1 MEKTIRTYKDSKMK
15 EIVETACRIS
25 PTMEHHLGMYP
36 FREILNMN
44 HTELT
49 WKFICKRF
57 CMTNMIKHA
66 LALLCASVETGN
78 YTADD
83 KEMIFEME
91 PVIRSLVDDPKTVC
105 KKVLLCGKNL
115 DGLIFVSRSTTY
127 KEKMKKYVIVE
138 NSTPFITGLLRAFL
152 VNCTSE
158 IYNYATQDNVSFFAD
173 SFGNK
178 KHTLS
183 SYKDFTGELLIKQVE
198 MYRKHYP
205 YSQSKFSQSVHFV
218 LNFYRWLVNEYTLYD
233 FFSNSTC
240 MTKQLLFSTSIS
252 RLLING
258 TFILP
263 FDPNNPPYGHS
274 DFCFILRD
282 STVLSTNAEK
292 EDYRHFTLTG
302 LKSVTYLNAL
312 IDYMMAHPS
321 LIATNN
327 GCSMIYPMRDG
338 LILFEEMKSQ
348 KNYPNP
354 DFKNFVAAEG
364 VFLKESIAMNPHL
377 SIVTLNNR
385 IGANRRFFLWCKEA
399 GILNV
404 EDTFFDQLIQYEEP
418 SLSTA
423 KSIPVEHL
431 SKIAVALSEKSKTD
445 YMAMLSY
452 AIMHILLQTEFR
464 ISQICKLRVDCI
476 QPTAKLNEYMI
487 VSNGKT
493 SHGAK
498 DHYVITSLTYHVLMN
513 TIEQTE
519 KVREC
524 CNIESHK
531 DYIFLYQGNN
541 RSTKVFSYDQFSE
554 ELRKICKNLGIPC
567 YTAASFRDTHMTQ
580 ALEYAIRNNRSDIE
594 LSVLTRHKRID
605 TTKNHYVDFVLEKML
620 ESTYGITIGDERIN
634 TDVHVV
640 DKIPDSIDNDA
651 HTVEGG
657 CGKCRRN
664 ICNMT
669 GPLPC
674 LTCHDFLTTEDYE
687 PNFIKAIEA
696 IDRQIQ
702 SAPTPH
708 DKDDLVT
715 IKTIYVAW
723 LKEIYKHTEGKS

>member
-1 MEKTIRTYKDSKMK
+1 MEKTIRIYKDPKMK
-15 EIVETACRIS
+15 EIIEEACRIS
-25 PTMEHHLGMYP
+25 PAMEHYLGMYP

-57 CMTNMIKHA
+57 CTTNMIKHA

-83 KEMIFEME
+83 KDMIFEME
-91 PVIRSLVDDPKTVC
+91 PTIRAIVDDPGTVC
-105 KKVLLCGKNL
+105 KKTLLCGENL
-115 DGLIFVSRSTTY
+115 DGLICVTRAKTY
-127 KEKMKKYVIVE
+127 KEKKKKYVTVE

-152 VNCTSE
+152 ENCTSE
-158 IYNYATQDNVSFFAD
+158 IYSYTTQDTVSFFAD

-183 SYKDFTGELLIKQVE
+183 SYKDFTGKLLMKQVGK
-198 MYRKHYP
+198 YRNHFSCRP
-205 YSQSKFSQSVHFV
+205 IKFSESVHFV
-218 LNFYRWLVNEYTLYD
+218 LDFYRWLVSEYTTYD

-240 MTKQLLFSTSIS
+240 MTKQLLFSMSIS

-258 TFILP
+258 TIILP

-282 STVLSTNAEK
+282 ISSLSTNAEK

-302 LKSVTYLNAL
+302 LNSEIYLNAL

-321 LIATNN
+321 LIASN
-327 GCSMIYPMRDG
+327 SMGVIYTMRDG
-338 LILFEEMKSQ
+338 LILFEKMKSQ
-348 KNYPNP
+348 TNYPNP
-354 DFKNFVAAEG
+354 DFRNFVAAEG
-364 VFLKESIAMNPHL
+364 VFLRESIAIEQSL
-377 SIVTLNNR
+377 SIATLNNK
-385 IGANRRFFLWCKEA
+385 IGANRRLFSWCNEA

-404 EDTFFDQLIQYEEP
+404 EETFFDQLVQYEEP
-418 SLSTA
+418 SCNTA
-423 KSIPVEHL
+423 SSIPVEHL
-431 SKIAVALSEKSKTD
+431 SKIAVALSEKAKTD

-464 ISQICKLRVDCI
+464 INQICKLRVDCLR
-476 QPTAKLNEYMI
+476 PTAKLNEYMI
-487 VSNGKT
+487 VSNEKT
-493 SHGAK
+493 SHGVSN
-498 DHYVITSLTYHVLMN
+498 HYVITSLTYHVLMN

-524 CNIESHK
+524 CNMESHK
-531 DYIFLYQGNN
+531 DYIFLYQGKN
-541 RSTKVFSYDQFSE
+541 RGTKVFSNDQFSE
-554 ELRKICKNLGIPC
+554 ELRKICEDLNLPC

-594 LSVLTRHKRID
+594 LAVLTRHKRID
-605 TTKNHYVDFVLEKML
+605 TTKNHYVDFILEKML

-634 TDVHVV
+634 TDGHVV

-657 CGKCRRN
+657 CGKCKRN
-664 ICNMT
+664 KCNMT

-723 LKEIYKHTEGKS
+723 LKEIYKHKEIKS